1 MELLVCIV
9 KSHHHVEDILTGFL
23 DVGIRGATVLD
34 ARGMGQVITTSIPI
48 FAGFK
53 SMFAAG
59 GASTYMIFSV
69 LEEEM
74 VPKAIGV
81 IEEVAGNFDKPGTG
95 FLFTAP
101 VSRVRGMAR
110 EIK

>member
-1 MELLVCIV
+1 MELVVCIV
-9 KSHHHVEDILTGFL
+9 KSHRQVETILTGFL

-34 ARGMGQVITTSIPI
+34 AKGMGEIIATSIPI

-53 SMFAAG
+53 SMFPVG
-59 GASTYMIFSV
+59 GGNTYMILSV
-69 LEEEM
+69 LEGDL
-74 VPKAIGV
+74 VSKAISV
-81 IEEVAGNFDKPGTG
+81 IEEVTGDFDTPGAG

-101 VSRVRGMAR
+101 VNLVKGMAK

>member
-1 MELLVCIV
+1 VELLVCIV
-9 KSHHHVEDILTGFL
+9 KNHRHVEDILTGFL

-34 ARGMGQVITTSIPI
+34 ARGMGQVIATSIPI

-59 GASTYMIFSV
+59 GASTYMILSV
-69 LEEEM
+69 LEDEM
-74 VPKAIGV
+74 VSKAV
-81 IEEVAGNFDKPGTG
+81 RVVEEATGDFDKPGTG

-101 VSRVRGMAR
+101 VSLVRGMAK